1 MLAPPQTAPS
11 LKPSAPVS
19 RAAIFDLRPRLIQ
32 ANYLRNQV
40 KQVRASQR
48 WQSLLKVEG

>member
-1 MLAPPQTAPS
+1 MLSTPQTAPS
-11 LKPSAPVS
+11 PNPSAPVN
-19 RAAIFDLRPRLIQ
+19 RATIFDLRPRLIQ